1 MSPPTLMAGEKTFVH
16 VGVSPAEGS
25 SFATSTAPLDGALTV
40 VPATSSVS
48 PNDVA
53 KSTAPLASAASATN
67 GANAAASLVSGAQ

>member
-1 MSPPTLMAGEKTFVH
+1 
-16 VGVSPAEGS
+16 
-25 SFATSTAPLDGALTV
+25 V